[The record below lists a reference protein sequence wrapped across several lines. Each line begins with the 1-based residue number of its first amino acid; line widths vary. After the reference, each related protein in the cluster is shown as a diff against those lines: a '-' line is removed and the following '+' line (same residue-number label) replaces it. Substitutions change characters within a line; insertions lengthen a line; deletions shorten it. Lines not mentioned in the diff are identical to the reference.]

1 MYQFIEDGG
10 GTFVDKFGVEKTI
23 REGLWEWLGERSSSS
38 PSNNTKSLII
48 EIKDITSISPTFVPN
63 IQIIILTKIQTR
75 STESNINRRIA
86 QKINPIGHKHKT
98 DIRATENN
106 AKNVTRYPKT

>member
-10 GTFVDKFGVEKTI
+10 GTFADKFGVEKTI
-23 REGLWEWLGERSSSS
+23 GKSLWEWLGEWSSPS

-48 EIKDITSISPTFVPN
+48 EIKDITSISSTFLPN
-63 IQIIILTKIQTR
+63 IQIIILAKIQTR

-86 QKINPIGHKHKT
+86 QKINAIRYKHKT
-98 DIRATENN
+98 DI
-106 AKNVTRYPKT
+106 